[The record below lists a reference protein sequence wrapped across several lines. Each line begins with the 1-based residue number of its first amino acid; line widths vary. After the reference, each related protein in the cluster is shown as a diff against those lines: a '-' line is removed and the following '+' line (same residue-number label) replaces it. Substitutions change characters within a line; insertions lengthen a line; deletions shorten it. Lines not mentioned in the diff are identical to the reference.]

1 MANLSSRQVFS
12 IVLIVSFFSS
22 SPWTSWHTSYWSK
35 TIGCWR
41 LICWLTLFLT
51 WSKLLSSSLAV
62 TSSSGISSS
71 TTFCLDCTASR
82 EKNAAICCYMRNSS
96 ILNRRAPLSS
106 RALHVF
112 SDLFW
117 ILLVTCTTG
126 KNICKNYEHRFVLA
140 PFLQ

>member
-1 MANLSSRQVFS
+1 MANPSSSQIFS
-12 IVLIVSFFSS
+12 IMLIVSFFSS

-62 TSSSGISSS
+62 TSSSGIFPS

-82 EKNAAICCYMRNSS
+82 QKNAAICCGMRNSS

-106 RALHVF
+106 RALRMSLATF
-112 SDLFW
+112 SGSC
-117 ILLVTCTTG
+117 LLPVQQAKIYVRITSTDSC
-126 KNICKNYEHRFVLA
+126 
-140 PFLQ
+140 